1 MENQE
6 TQGREGAETQRKS
19 SFFLASL
26 RLCAFAL
33 LSSLL
38 LVLAFPPFDLWWL
51 GFIAVAPLMWAA
63 THADRARNG
72 FLLGWLTG
80 TFFYFGSCW
89 WATHSLITYGGIPT
103 PVAYLLIFIAAVIVG
118 LPTGLFGW
126 ALHYTTRRKSLV
138 GLWCAPLYWA
148 ATEYFRAE
156 VMQFGWNPLANTVAL
171 HPILVSP
178 ARFGGSYLVGVTLVM
193 FAGLALLPLYDR
205 RQTLKAAI
213 GVVVLGGAIYGVNYL
228 DREIIFKPG
237 AGSISISAVQPM
249 APIETDDPAEYE
261 AALERQ
267 RTFARQGLTNA
278 ELKLV
283 ILPESQT
290 AIDLTV
296 PDQELLADIRKLN
309 DEGVYVLT
317 NATRR
322 VGKKFTNLAVM
333 FQPDGQRIEYQKMK
347 LMPFGEYVP
356 FRQYLPF
363 EFTPLSVDAAEGT
376 HPVVLPIGNELKVGA
391 AICFE
396 SAFPNL
402 HRDLRKQ
409 GAGFFVNIANDGW
422 FGPTPGS
429 DQHLRHLVLRAA
441 ENGCPVVRVTNT
453 GTSCLIDSRGR
464 VLEVLPKQQP
474 AVGAW
479 SLKTGPLKLRQTT
492 FYTRYGDVF
501 AWLCLVG
508 SLFVIVRTLWHRLEL
523 FIEDL
528 KELVAGD

>member
-51 GFIAVAPLMWAA
+51 GFIAVAPLMWAV

-72 FLLGWLTG
+72 FLLGGLTG

-103 PVAYLLIFIAAVIVG
+103 PVAYLLIFIAAAIVG

-126 ALHYTTRRKSLV
+126 VLHYTTRRKSLL
-138 GLWCAPLYWA
+138 GLWCAPLFWA

-171 HPILVSP
+171 HPILISP
-178 ARFGGSYLVGVTLVM
+178 ARFGGSHLVGATLVM
-193 FAGLALLPLYDR
+193 FAVLAVLPLHDR
-205 RQTLKAAI
+205 RQTVKAAL
-213 GVVVLGGAIYGVNYL
+213 GMVVLGGAIYGVNYL
-228 DREIIFKPG
+228 DREIIFKLG

-249 APIETDDPAEYE
+249 APIDTDDPAEYE
-261 AALERQ
+261 AALARQ
-267 RTFARQGLTNA
+267 RTLARQGLTSA

-333 FQPDGQRIEYQKMK
+333 FQPNGQRIEYQKVK

-363 EFTPLSVDAAEGT
+363 EFTPLSVDAAEGER
-376 HPVVLPIGNELKVGA
+376 PVVLPVGNELKVGA

-402 HRDLRKQ
+402 HRYLRRQ

-479 SLKTGPLKLRQTT
+479 RLNTSQFKESRMT

-508 SLFVIVRTLWHRLEL
+508 AAFVIARTLWHRLEL